1 MTETAPER
9 ANLSSALGSDKPLT
23 DAGAF
28 LRLVPTG
35 VLLGLD
41 PGTKTIGVAACDA
54 TRRLASPVETIRR
67 TKWTADLARIAA
79 IARERQAVGIVL
91 GYPLNMDDSEG
102 PRAQAARQMGRN
114 LIRGLALPVLLWD
127 ERLSSFAAEEAMAE
141 AGLNAAQR
149 RERVDRAAAALI
161 LEAALAAMTRA
172 G

>member
-9 ANLSSALGSDKPLT
+9 ANLSPAHGSDKPLT

-28 LRLVPTG
+28 VRLVPSG

-41 PGTKTIGVAACDA
+41 PGTKTIGVAACDP

-67 TKWTADLARIAA
+67 TKWTADLARLAA

-114 LIRGLALPVLLWD
+114 LIRGLHLPVLLWD
-127 ERLSSFAAEEAMAE
+127 ERLSSFAAEEAMTE
-141 AGLNAAQR
+141 AGLDSKR
-149 RERVDRAAAALI
+149 RQERIDRAAAALI
-161 LEAALAAMTRA
+161 LEAAMAAMA
-172 G
+172 KVA